1 MDKIR
6 RYLWE
11 QFGVTL
17 DRETKIVG
25 SIVVMCVI
33 AAVVF
38 SILFAFIHASFF
50 LLMVVLTTAGA
61 GTVAFGGS
69 YDAMAWGLA
78 SKEDRKKI
86 EEEIALKQLR
96 RRARDPHYQR

>member
-1 MDKIR
+1 MDKVR
-6 RYLWE
+6 RFLWK

-25 SIVVMCVI
+25 GIVAGCVI
-33 AAVVF
+33 AAIVF
-38 SILFAFIHASFF
+38 SILFALIHASFF
-50 LLMVVLTTAGA
+50 LLMVVLSMAGA

-69 YDAMAWGLA
+69 YNAMAWGLA
-78 SKEDRKKI
+78 SKEERKKI
-86 EEEIALKQLR
+86 EEEVALKQLK